1 MAPDV
6 ELRQLM
12 SIPAATICEANDGIG
27 AVSPAIRSVGPRMR
41 VAGPAFTV
49 KLFPGD
55 NLAAIHANGLAKPG
69 DVLVIDAGRT
79 DEAMVVWGASSTL
92 AAKMRGIA
100 GVVTNGA
107 VRDLDEIIQ
116 IGLPVFAAGVCLRGN
131 AKNHPGWLNVPVTIG
146 DVVIE
151 PGDIVVGDSDGVV
164 VVQKNRVSEVLRK
177 ALVQRQKEEERD
189 RRIRSGEPIQ
199 AAMGVPARK

>member
-1 MAPDV
+1 
-6 ELRQLM
+6 
-12 SIPAATICEANDGIG
+12 
-27 AVSPAIRSVGPRMR
+27 MR

-55 NLAAIHANGLAKPG
+55 NLAAIHANELAKPG

-116 IGLPVFAAGVCLRGN
+116 IGLPVFAAGICLRGN
-131 AKNHPGWLNVPVTIG
+131 AKNHPGWLNVPVAIG

-151 PGDIVVGDSDGVV
+151 PEDIVVGDSDGVV

-177 ALVQRQKEEERD
+177 ALVRRQKEEERD
-189 RRIRSGEPIQ
+189 RRIRSGESIQ

>member
-1 MAPDV
+1 MLSNA
-6 ELRQLM
+6 EARQLM
-12 SIPAATICEANDGIG
+12 SLPASTICEANGGVG
-27 AVSPAIRSVGPRMR
+27 ALAPAIRSIAPRMK

-55 NLAAIHANGLAKPG
+55 NLAVIHANALAKPG

-107 VRDLDEIIQ
+107 VRDVDEMIQ
-116 IGLPVFAAGVCLRGN
+116 IGLPVFAAGVSLRGN
-131 AKNHPGWLNVPVTIG
+131 AKAHPGWLNVTVTIG
-146 DVVIE
+146 DVVIS

-164 VVQKNRVSEVLRK
+164 VVPGDQVSEVLQK

-189 RRIRSGEPIQ
+189 RRIRSGESIQ